1 MTAKRDEMPTLLT
14 MPSAMVS
21 GGMYVT
27 VPVVFV
33 AILLWMSISRARP
46 KSDTFAVKPWRIVDV
61 DASRMLPARDSP
73 CESQPTSVLDQLTD
87 CEQGSTEDLVY

>member
-1 MTAKRDEMPTLLT
+1 MPTLLT

-33 AILLWMSISRARP
+33 AILLCMSISRASP
-46 KSDTFAVKPWRIVDV
+46 KSDTLALKPWGTVDV
-61 DASRMLPARDSP
+61 DASRMLP
-73 CESQPTSVLDQLTD
+73 E
-87 CEQGSTEDLVY
+87 